1 MSKYELELVV
11 YCDDKE
17 WSKNKSITFMVSM
30 GISSQR
36 ANQLLGGLK

>member
-17 WSKNKSITFMVSM
+17 WSKTKSIDFMVTM

-36 ANQLLGGLK
+36 ASQLLKDLK